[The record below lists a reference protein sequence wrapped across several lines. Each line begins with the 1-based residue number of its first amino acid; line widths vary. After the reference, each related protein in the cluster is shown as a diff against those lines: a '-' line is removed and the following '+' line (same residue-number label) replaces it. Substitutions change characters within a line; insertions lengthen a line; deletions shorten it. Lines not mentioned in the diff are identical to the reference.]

1 MPSQSITRSLVEIKT
16 LDARINKIIE
26 NAVFT
31 SYKTKTRNHNLNAD
45 EFRKTANADYQ
56 SINDLICR
64 RDKIKNAI
72 VLSNSVTMVEITGK
86 KMTVSQAIEFKNT
99 IEYNR
104 NVVAKMRQ
112 QRQTVIIE
120 SENHRNRVQNKIDE
134 NIKIICGKD
143 TKADATTI
151 QTITD
156 GITKGDPIE
165 IFDPLG
171 IDALISHMETEIED
185 FSANVDFVLSES
197 NALTQITV

>member
-104 NVVAKMRQ
+104 NIVAKMRQ

>member
-31 SYKTKTRNHNLNAD
+31 SYKTKTRNNNLNVD

-56 SINDLICR
+56 SLNDLIGR

-72 VLSNSVTMVEITGK
+72 ILSNSVTMVEIAGK

-99 IEYNR
+99 IEYKR
-104 NVVAKMRQ
+104 NIVAKMRQ
-112 QRQTVIIE
+112 QRQNVRIE
-120 SENHRNRVQNKIDE
+120 NENHRNRVQNKIDE

-171 IDALISHMETEIED
+171 IDVLICDLETEIED

>member
-1 MPSQSITRSLVEIKT
+1 MTSQSITRSLVEIKT

-31 SYKTKTRNHNLNAD
+31 SYKTKTRNHNLNKD

-56 SINDLICR
+56 SLNDLIYR

-72 VLSNSVTMVEITGK
+72 VLSNSVTMVEIAGK

-99 IEYNR
+99 IEYKR
-104 NVVAKMRQ
+104 NIVFKMRQ
-112 QRQTVIIE
+112 QRQNVTIE

-171 IDALISHMETEIED
+171 IDDLISDLETEIED

>member
-56 SINDLICR
+56 SLNDLICR

-72 VLSNSVTMVEITGK
+72 VLSNSVTMVEIAGK

-99 IEYNR
+99 IEYKR
-104 NVVAKMRQ
+104 NIVFKMRQ

>member
-1 MPSQSITRSLVEIKT
+1 MPYQSITRSLVEIKT

-26 NAVFT
+26 NATFI
-31 SYKTKTRNHNLNAD
+31 SYKTKTRNNNLNAD
-45 EFRKTANADYQ
+45 EFRKNTNADYQ
-56 SINDLICR
+56 SLNDLVCR

-72 VLSNSVTMVEITGK
+72 MLSNSVTIVEIAGN

-99 IEYNR
+99 IEYKR
-104 NVVAKMRQ
+104 SIVSKMRQ
-112 QRQTVIIE
+112 QRQNVTIE

-171 IDALISHMETEIED
+171 IDNIISCLETEIED

-197 NALTQITV
+197 NALTQINV